1 LCFLVA
7 FKQIHLHRKKPGSI
21 TLDTDFKNYLFRCKE
36 SLKHMQ
42 LMMYLG
48 NDLIEA
54 VQLTDD
60 KISQPGYLG
69 QFKRQLKSRYAE
81 LLQQASQP
89 PEFYV
94 INANARN

>member
-1 LCFLVA
+1 
-7 FKQIHLHRKKPGSI
+7 
-21 TLDTDFKNYLFRCKE
+21 
-36 SLKHMQ
+36 MQ
-42 LMMYLG
+42 LMMYIG
-48 NDLIEA
+48 NDLIES

-81 LLQQASQP
+81 LIQQTLQA

-94 INANARN
+94 VNVNANSNSR